1 MNPIDFLKPTRFT
14 YTSPAVPKAAA
25 SKPQEATAVPGLASP
40 TQMGEQL
47 LHQGQGNVNLQSR
60 AQREGIKNALY
71 GRRQLEPLQFREA
84 RNASGLRVDEN
95 RQNLTNLT
103 DNSLRLGDQSYQQG
117 RAIADRFGG
126 LQRGTTSAVGQAIT
140 GEQGNDAARLQLMRD
155 VLMKPKGFTE
165 TLAEL
170 TGAIAPIVSLF
181 V

>member
-1 MNPIDFLKPTRFT
+1 MNPIDFFKPNRYT
-14 YTSPAVPKAAA
+14 YTSPAVPKAAV
-25 SKPQEATAVPGLASP
+25 SKPQEASAVPGLASP

-47 LHQGQGNVNLQSR
+47 RQQGQGNVNLQSR
-60 AQREGIKNALY
+60 AQREGYENALY
-71 GRRQLEPLQFREA
+71 ARRQLEPLQFREA
-84 RNASGLRVDEN
+84 QNASGLRVDEN
-95 RQNLTNLT
+95 KQNLANFT
-103 DNSLRLGDQSYQQG
+103 DNSLRLGDQDFQQ
-117 RAIADRFGG
+117 RLTVADRFAQLHGNTNSG
-126 LQRGTTSAVGQAIT
+126 LTAAIT